1 MALRNAFTAF
11 ISLSFLLFSGCF
23 STESTDS
30 GLAHENEFQDT
41 QDHLI
46 SATLF
51 VQRSAEYRALC
62 YQAYAAATK
71 TLLQEVNNSSGTTL
85 AIITD
90 LDETVLDNSA
100 YTGWQIAKKK
110 PYTTESW
117 KLWTEKQEACLVPGA
132 LDFLKLADSHGVR
145 IYYVSNRNVD
155 ALESTMSN
163 MKRLG
168 LPQVLADQF
177 YLRSTTSNKIERR
190 ETIEGGKENV
200 ILYLGDNLAD
210 FNGVWEKYPIETR
223 AARADSLSAE
233 FGRRYIVFP
242 NPIYGTWES
251 GLYNFDRGID
261 AEQRD
266 SIRRSMLH
274 VADLD

>member
-1 MALRNAFTAF
+1 MRNAFTAF
-11 ISLSFLLFSGCF
+11 ISISIFLFSGCP
-23 STESTDS
+23 STESVNS
-30 GLAHENEFQDT
+30 GLKVENEFRDT

-62 YQAYAAATK
+62 YQAYAAATN
-71 TLLQEVNNSSGTTL
+71 TLLQEVEKSTGRNL

-100 YTGWQIAKKK
+100 YTGWQIANEN
-110 PYTTESW
+110 PYTSESW
-117 KLWTEKQEACLVPGA
+117 KLWTEKQEARLVPGA
-132 LDFLKLADSHGVR
+132 LEFLQLADSHGVR
-145 IYYVSNRNVD
+145 IYYVSNRNAD

-163 MKRLG
+163 MKQLG
-168 LPQVLADQF
+168 LPQVLTDQF
-177 YLRSTTSNKIERR
+177 YLRTTTSNKVERR
-190 ETIEGGKENV
+190 EAIENGGEEV

-223 AARADSLSAE
+223 AARADSLSSQ
-233 FGRRYIVFP
+233 FGRSYIIFP
-242 NPIYGTWES
+242 NPVYGTWES
-251 GLYNFDRGID
+251 GLYNFDRSIE

-266 SIRRSMLH
+266 SIRRSLLH